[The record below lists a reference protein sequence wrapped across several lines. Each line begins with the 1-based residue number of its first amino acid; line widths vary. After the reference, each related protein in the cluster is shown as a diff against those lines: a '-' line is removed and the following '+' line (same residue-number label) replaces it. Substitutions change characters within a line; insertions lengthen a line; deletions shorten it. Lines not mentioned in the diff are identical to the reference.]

1 MTGRIVAA
9 TATCAAMA
17 LGVPA
22 AHGAVLRSGCQ
33 SVATDYTG
41 SRIFVGASS
50 GYALFDDQV
59 VHTMRCFITVDGQRK
74 AATDVG
80 RGTGAVTTAGR
91 IEYIA
96 PKDARVDLCTEIDN
110 AIVVCGGVTEVAL
123 AYLEGSAVR
132 TVCDA
137 LADHGADVC
146 GSLPVALPSTQY
158 GGL

>member
-33 SVATDYTG
+33 SV
-41 SRIFVGASS
+41 